1 MNRFTKGLICGLGL
15 FLLIG
20 ATNYQNYKTPSTN
33 EMKNK
38 EYQISTCAYQDKS
51 GTIWVFETLI
61 NKTNGKLEYRK
72 QVHSKKYKNI
82 K

>member
-33 EMKNK
+33 EMKSK
-38 EYQISTCAYQDKS
+38 EYQISTCAYQDNK
-51 GTIWVFETLI
+51 GTIWVFETMI

-72 QVHSKKYKNI
+72 QVHNKKYKNI

>member
-20 ATNYQNYKTPSTN
+20 ATNYQNYKTPSTD

-51 GTIWVFETLI
+51 GTI
-61 NKTNGKLEYRK
+61 
-72 QVHSKKYKNI
+72 
-82 K
+82 